1 MSAGAWTLADVAQA
15 GDGRVDPAA
24 ASGTLL
30 SGPATV
36 DSRVVPAGALFI
48 AVKGEHVDGYDFAAA
63 AVDGGAAGVLA
74 DRPVPGVPTVVVPD
88 VVRALGR
95 VAHAWLDRLRATD
108 GVMVVA
114 VTGSSGKTT
123 TKDLMAAVLAAAGPT
138 VAPPGSYNNELGVPL
153 TVLSAPA
160 GTRYLVLE
168 MGARGPGHIAEL
180 TRVARPDVSVVLN
193 VGAAHVGEFGSRER
207 TAQAK
212 GELVEALT
220 PEGVAVLSADDDLV
234 AAMATRSRA
243 PVVMYGTASDADVR
257 AEGVRLVDGRARFV
271 LVRGGD
277 RADVALRLVGGHQV
291 GNALAAAAVGLHAGL
306 SVEDVAAA
314 LSGADPVSRW
324 RMELTT
330 RPDGVTVLNDAY
342 NANPDSMRAALESLV
357 AVAGDGRRTWAVVG
371 EMLELGESA
380 DAEHEAV
387 GRLATALGVDR
398 LVVVGPGARPAHA
411 GAALAPSWPGR
422 SVTVADVDAATALLL
437 DEVRPG
443 DVVLVKASRAAGLER
458 IALALVAA
466 DGGAS

>member
-1 MSAGAWTLADVAQA
+1 VSAGAWTLADVAQA

-443 DVVLVKASRAAGLER
+443 DVVLVKASRGAGLER